1 MTTDSKQG
9 GRHAERGTAPKD
21 SKERKK
27 GLARLG
33 MGPQLLAVLLVV
45 GLVGAMAIE
54 PTRKLFEQRDR
65 IAAMEGNLVRL
76 RRVNQGLAH
85 RLERLKDPDYIEQ
98 RAREQIGLVRPGETS
113 YMVVPP
119 KRNGPGQK
127 VREAKPDAKP
137 KSHEPLGFVD
147 GLLHFLGIL

>member
-1 MTTDSKQG
+1 MTT
-9 GRHAERGTAPKD
+9 
-21 SKERKK
+21 KEKKK

-33 MGPQLLAVLLVV
+33 IGPQLLAVGLVI

-65 IAAMEGNLVRL
+65 IGAMETNLVRL

-85 RLERLKDPDYIEQ
+85 RIERLKDPDYIEQ
-98 RAREQIGLVRPGETS
+98 RARAQIGLVRPGETS

-119 KRNGPGQK
+119 SRKGGAQPKEATRNPTEETEP
-127 VREAKPDAKP
+127 RA
-137 KSHEPLGFVD
+137 PLGFVD
-147 GLLHFLGIL
+147 GLLHFLGFL

>member
-1 MTTDSKQG
+1 M
-9 GRHAERGTAPKD
+9 
-21 SKERKK
+21 
-27 GLARLG
+27 ARLG
-33 MGPQLLAVLLVV
+33 MGPQLLAVILVI

-65 IAAMEGNLVRL
+65 IAAMETNLVRL

-85 RLERLKDPDYIEQ
+85 RIERLKDPDYIEQ

-119 KRNGPGQK
+119 KRKGSAEKLRPK
-127 VREAKPDAKP
+127 VETRPTTEK
-137 KSHEPLGFVD
+137 PLGFVD